1 MKQKPT
7 SQKSQT
13 DWARIDAM
21 SDDDIDFSD
30 IPRVTAAMFAKGI
43 VRKGL
48 KPVVKKQQLTLRID
62 SDVVTWFK
70 AQGRGYQTQINELLR
85 AYVNEN
91 KAALAKRRSKV

>member
-1 MKQKPT
+1 MKQKLT

-13 DWARIDAM
+13 DWARINAM
-21 SDDDIDFSD
+21 TDDEIDFSD
-30 IPRVTAAMFAKGI
+30 IPPVSAEMFAKGI

-48 KPVVKKQQLTLRID
+48 KPVVKKQQLTLQID

-91 KAALAKRRSKV
+91 KAAMAKRRSEV